1 MSKAETKWGNQT
13 KISVPILTDFE
24 KTQID
29 NNFDSIVNQFIK
41 QLVHEKELAT
51 AQHIIRKQKEY
62 IQQLEI
68 KEQKVIEKLERDI
81 KIYSQK
87 GCCRKQVREG
97 IVREAKEILEIMKGE
112 E

>member
-1 MSKAETKWGNQT
+1 MISKEEIEEYKETLEDLT
-13 KISVPILTDFE
+13 KDENVY
-24 KTQID
+24 
-29 NNFDSIVNQFIK
+29 NSIKRAVNGTF
-41 QLVHEKELAT
+41 
-51 AQHIIRKQKEY
+51 EY
-62 IQQLEI
+62 IQQLET

-97 IVREAKEILEIMKGE
+97 IVREAKEILKIVKGE